1 MADTAISALTAVG
14 SAAAAQEFPVN
25 DAGTTKKVT
34 LTQLAAFMSNNANW
48 RFLGVA
54 TASAATDTGEV
65 IWTGNYDQLCIFHFI
80 AGYGGNGIGRVM
92 THASATPSNTATDH
106 CCELIEGVTR
116 NTTSVSVSGWPT
128 AVTSNTAARWGVMYV
143 NNSATGPR
151 RMFGNGQWGG
161 TAATAV
167 PTNQTCNGLAS
178 PTSRIQR
185 VKMRSYS
192 AITGTGVGGTFNA
205 GTYVLVYGRNSD

>member
-1 MADTAISALTAVG
+1 MADTAISGLPTVAGILGAM
-14 SAAAAQEFPVN
+14 QIPVN
-25 DAGTTKKVT
+25 NAGVT
-34 LTQLAAFMSNNANW
+34 EKFDINALKTYLAGLLGW

-185 VKMRSYS
+185 VKMRSYA

-205 GTYVLVYGRNSD
+205 GTYILVYGRNSD